1 MTIGAEV
8 IVDSFVRHGCERLF
22 VYPGGTIAPI
32 LDQAKNR
39 GLNIFCARHE
49 QGAGYA
55 ALAVSRLRQ
64 QPQVVMVTSG
74 PGVTNLITT
83 VADAYYDNTPLI
95 VITGQVGTGDLKRDL
110 PLRQRG
116 FQEVDSCALMAPV
129 TKAQFLVE
137 HQDDLARVMEE
148 AFHIASS
155 GRFGPVLIDM
165 PMNVQ
170 RGELSSPAVVPSF
183 SKSDQQPND
192 LSGVEQLAQWL
203 SAAQRPIIVAG
214 QGVLLAQAHEELHQL
229 ATTYGIPVSHSL
241 LGLGAMPSDSELAL
255 GFHGHTGNQYAGK
268 AIHNSDLVIAV
279 GSRLDVRQTGNQFD
293 RFAPGAHIVRIDL
306 DANEAKHGRVRT
318 DLLINSDAKAALTAL
333 LQAMKK
339 FSASD
344 RSAWRQQISVWRQ
357 EYALSYDRYGKLKPQ
372 QVVESADRLS
382 RGQRVIA
389 LTGVGA
395 HQHWVARHFSFDYPQ
410 RILLTSGGHGAM
422 GYDLPSAVGAQMY
435 DKDALVLCFVG
446 DGSFQM
452 NIQELGAVVEQELPV
467 KIIVL
472 DNHRLGIVSQ
482 FQNFNWQ
489 DDPTTGKKW
498 NPDFAA
504 IAQGYGIR
512 AFTVSDNSS
521 IEATLQEAF
530 AHKGPA
536 LIHCVIDEE
545 EDITPMLLAGQTLD
559 GMWPYVK

>member
-8 IVDSFVRHGCERLF
+8 IVDAFVRHGCECLY

-32 LDQAKNR
+32 LDDAKKR
-39 GLNIFCARHE
+39 GLDIFCGRHE

-55 ALAVSRLRQ
+55 ALAVSRLRLR
-64 QPQVVMVTSG
+64 PQVVMVTSG
-74 PGVTNLITT
+74 PGVTNLISA

-110 PLRQRG
+110 PIRQRG
-116 FQEVDSCALMAPV
+116 FQETDSCALMASI

-137 HQDDLARVMEE
+137 HQDDLARVMEQ
-148 AFHIASS
+148 AFHIAGS

-170 RGELSSPAVVPSF
+170 RGELSAVAVVPAM
-183 SKSDQQPND
+183 SKDDQADD
-192 LSGVEQLAQWL
+192 LAGVAELAQWL
-203 SAAQRPIIVAG
+203 SEAQRPVIIAG
-214 QGVLLAQAHEELHQL
+214 QGVLLSQSHELLREL

-268 AIHNSDLVIAV
+268 AIQNSDLVLTI
-279 GSRLDVRQTGNQFD
+279 GSRLDVRQSGNQFD
-293 RFAPGAHIVRIDL
+293 RFAPGARIVRIDL

-318 DLLINSDAKAALTAL
+318 NLLINADAKAALAAL
-333 LQAMKK
+333 LPALKK
-339 FSASD
+339 MQLPQW
-344 RSAWRQQISVWRQ
+344 SAWRQQIDGWRQ
-357 EYALSYDRYGKLKPQ
+357 EYALTYNKQGRLKPQ
-372 QVVESADRLS
+372 LVVETADRLS
-382 RGQRVIA
+382 RDKRVIC
-389 LTGVGA
+389 LTGVGS

-410 RILLTSGGHGAM
+410 RTLLTSGGHGTM
-422 GYDLPSAVGAQMY
+422 GYDLPSAVGAQLN
-435 DKDALVLCFVG
+435 DKEALVICIVG

-452 NIQELGAVVEQELPV
+452 NMQELGAVAERNLPL

-489 DDPTTGKKW
+489 DDPTTGNKW

-504 IAQGYGIR
+504 IARGYGIR
-512 AFTVSDNSS
+512 AFTVNESGDV
-521 IEATLQEAF
+521 EATLQAAF
-530 AHKGPA
+530 AHNGPA

-545 EDITPMLLAGQTLD
+545 EDISPMLLAGQTLD
-559 GMWPYVK
+559 GMWPHVK

>member
-1 MTIGAEV
+1 MTIGAEI
-8 IVDSFVRHGCERLF
+8 IVDAFVRHGCERLY

-32 LDQAKNR
+32 LDDAKKR
-39 GLNIFCARHE
+39 GLDIFCGRHE

-83 VADAYYDNTPLI
+83 VADGYYDNTPLI

-116 FQEVDSCALMAPV
+116 FQETDSCALMASI

-137 HQDDLARVMEE
+137 HQDDLARVMEQ

-170 RGELSSPAVVPSF
+170 RGELSAPAVVPTML
-183 SKSDQQPND
+183 SDDQGND
-192 LSGVEQLAQWL
+192 LAGVAELAQWL
-203 SAAQRPIIVAG
+203 SAAQRPVIIAG
-214 QGVLLAQAHEELHQL
+214 QGVLLSQSHELLREL

-268 AIHNSDLVIAV
+268 AIQNSDLVIAI

-293 RFAPGAHIVRIDL
+293 RFAAGAKIVRIDL

-318 DLLINSDAKAALTAL
+318 NLLINGDAKAALAEL
-333 LQAMKK
+333 LLELKK
-339 FSASD
+339 MQLPQWSD
-344 RSAWRQQISVWRQ
+344 WRQQIAGWRQ
-357 EYALSYDRYGKLKPQ
+357 EYALSYSNNGRLKPQ
-372 QVVESADRLS
+372 RVVESADRLS
-382 RGQRVIA
+382 RDRRVICI
-389 LTGVGA
+389 TGVGA

-422 GYDLPSAVGAQMY
+422 GYDLPSAVGAQLN
-435 DKDALVLCFVG
+435 DKDALVVCIVG

-452 NIQELGAVVEQELPV
+452 NMQELGAVAERNLPL

-512 AFTVSDNSS
+512 AFTVSESGAV
-521 IEATLQEAF
+521 EATLQAAF
-530 AHKGPA
+530 AHNGPV
-536 LIHCVIDEE
+536 LVHCIIDEE
-545 EDITPMLLAGQTLD
+545 EDISPMLLAGQTLD
-559 GMWPYVK
+559 GMWPHVK

>member
-8 IVDSFVRHGCERLF
+8 IVDAFVRHGCECLY

-32 LDQAKNR
+32 LDDAKKR
-39 GLNIFCARHE
+39 GLDIFCGRHE

-55 ALAVSRLRQ
+55 ALAVSRLRLR
-64 QPQVVMVTSG
+64 PQVVMVTSG
-74 PGVTNLITT
+74 PGVTNLISA

-110 PLRQRG
+110 PIRQRG
-116 FQEVDSCALMAPV
+116 FQETDSCALMASI

-137 HQDDLARVMEE
+137 HQDDLARVMEQ
-148 AFHIASS
+148 AFHIAGS

-170 RGELSSPAVVPSF
+170 RGELSAVAVVPAM
-183 SKSDQQPND
+183 SKDDQADD
-192 LSGVEQLAQWL
+192 LAGVAELAQWL
-203 SAAQRPIIVAG
+203 SEAQRPVIIAG
-214 QGVLLAQAHEELHQL
+214 QGVLLSQSHELLREL

-268 AIHNSDLVIAV
+268 AIQNSDLVLTI

-293 RFAPGAHIVRIDL
+293 RFAPGARIVRIDL

-318 DLLINSDAKAALTAL
+318 NLLINADAKAALAAL
-333 LQAMKK
+333 LLALKK
-339 FSASD
+339 MPLPQWT
-344 RSAWRQQISVWRQ
+344 AWRQQIDGWRQ
-357 EYALSYDRYGKLKPQ
+357 EYALTYNQQGKLKPQ
-372 QVVESADRLS
+372 LVVESADRLS
-382 RGQRVIA
+382 RDKRVIC
-389 LTGVGA
+389 LTGVGS

-410 RILLTSGGHGAM
+410 RRLLTSGGHGTM
-422 GYDLPSAVGAQMY
+422 GYDLPSAVGAQLH
-435 DKDALVLCFVG
+435 DKDALVICIVG

-452 NIQELGAVVEQELPV
+452 NMQELGAVAERSLPL

-489 DDPTTGKKW
+489 DDPTTGNKW

-504 IAQGYGIR
+504 IARGYGIR
-512 AFTVSDNSS
+512 AFTVNESGDV
-521 IEATLQEAF
+521 EATLQAAF
-530 AHKGPA
+530 AHNGPA

-545 EDITPMLLAGQTLD
+545 EDISPMLLAGQTLD
-559 GMWPYVK
+559 GMWPHVK

>member
-1 MTIGAEV
+1 MPIGAEV
-8 IVDSFVRHGCERLF
+8 IVDAFVRHGCERLY

-32 LDQAKNR
+32 LDDAKKR
-39 GLNIFCARHE
+39 GLDIFCGRHE

-74 PGVTNLITT
+74 PGVTNLISA
-83 VADAYYDNTPLI
+83 VADAYYDSTPLI

-110 PLRQRG
+110 PVRQRG
-116 FQEVDSCALMAPV
+116 FQETDSCALMTSI

-137 HQDDLARVMEE
+137 HQDDLARVMEQ

-165 PMNVQ
+165 PMDVQ
-170 RGELSSPAVVPSF
+170 RGELSAPAVVPAM
-183 SKSDQQPND
+183 SKDDQADD
-192 LSGVEQLAQWL
+192 LAGVAELAQWL
-203 SAAQRPIIVAG
+203 SEAQRPVIIAG
-214 QGVLLAQAHEELHQL
+214 QGVLLSRSHELLREL

-268 AIHNSDLVIAV
+268 TIQNADLVLAI

-293 RFAPGAHIVRIDL
+293 RFAPAARIVRIDL

-318 DLLINSDAKAALTAL
+318 NLLINADAKAALAAL
-333 LQAMKK
+333 LLELKK
-339 FSASD
+339 VQLPQW
-344 RSAWRQQISVWRQ
+344 SAWRQQIAGWRQ
-357 EYALSYDRYGKLKPQ
+357 EYALTYNKQGKLKPQ
-372 QVVESADRLS
+372 LVVESADRLS
-382 RGQRVIA
+382 RDKRVIC
-389 LTGVGA
+389 LTGVGS

-410 RILLTSGGHGAM
+410 RRLLTSGGHGTM
-422 GYDLPSAVGAQMY
+422 GYDLPSAVGAQLD
-435 DKDALVLCFVG
+435 DKDALVICIVG

-452 NIQELGAVVEQELPV
+452 NMQELGAVAERNLPL

-489 DDPTTGKKW
+489 DDPTTGNKW

-504 IAQGYGIR
+504 IARGYGIR
-512 AFTVSDNSS
+512 AFTVSESAS
-521 IEATLQEAF
+521 VEATLQDAF
-530 AHKGPA
+530 SHHGPV
-536 LIHCVIDEE
+536 LVHCIVDEK
-545 EDITPMLLAGQTLD
+545 EDISPILLAGQTLD
-559 GMWPYVK
+559 LMWPYR